1 MITGTVVF
9 AFISGALSGLV
20 VMGAIVWAKSL
31 GLMMTW
37 WKWLL
42 AVLWYLLLNFFVFLD
57 FTMMGEGEA
66 AAGLKML
73 LFQAIV
79 MIILGVGLA
88 RLLWAGRKG

>member
-9 AFISGALSGLV
+9 AFIIGALSGLV
-20 VMGAIVWAKSL
+20 VMGAIVWANSL

-42 AVLWYLLLNFFVFLD
+42 AVLWYILLNFFIFLD

-73 LFQAIV
+73 LFQVIL

>member
-9 AFISGALSGLV
+9 AFIIGALSGLV
-20 VMGAIVWAKSL
+20 VMGAIVWANSL

-42 AVLWYLLLNFFVFLD
+42 AVLWYILLNLFIFLD

-73 LFQAIV
+73 LFQVIL